1 MADKVRLIGADCKQ
15 IVVVSLSE
23 ALSRAEEADLDLVE
37 IPPNTAPPVCRILDF
52 SKYYFEKEKKAKEA
66 RKKQHEVEV
75 KEIKFGPNTEE
86 HDFNFK
92 KNNAIKFLKQ
102 HNKVKFTIR
111 FRGRQMAHKE
121 LGYRVLD
128 KLKAELA
135 HIVDIDS
142 EPVSDRNLLSMVV
155 SPKKDIDRILGKDAK
170 AAEPVTEAAVATAVE
185 VAEEKV
191 PEPQTES

>member
-1 MADKVRLIGADCKQ
+1 
-15 IVVVSLSE
+15 
-23 ALSRAEEADLDLVE
+23 
-37 IPPNTAPPVCRILDF
+37 
-52 SKYYFEKEKKAKEA
+52 
-66 RKKQHEVEV
+66 
-75 KEIKFGPNTEE
+75 
-86 HDFNFK
+86 
-92 KNNAIKFLKQ
+92 
-102 HNKVKFTIR
+102 
-111 FRGRQMAHKE
+111 MAHKE

-170 AAEPVTEAAVATAVE
+170 AAEPVADAAIATAVE